1 MSGRT
6 GRTTAIRGTF
16 VAYLVALTIG
26 THWPKLQIEGPVERP
41 DLWIHFA
48 AYGGL
53 CVLGA
58 ASAWFGPALSR
69 RNVLATAAITGVW
82 SVVDEV
88 TQGIPVLHRH
98 VSLLDA
104 LANLGGVALATGA
117 LLVLGSAK
125 PAGGSSR

>member
-1 MSGRT
+1 MKRT
-6 GRTTAIRGTF
+6 AATRCTF

-53 CVLGA
+53 CVLCA

-69 RNVLATAAITGVW
+69 RNIFVTAAITGVW

-88 TQGIPVLHRH
+88 TQGIPILHRH
-98 VSLLDA
+98 VSLQDA
-104 LANLGGVALATGA
+104 LANLGGVAMATGA
-117 LLVLGSAK
+117 LLVLRAAK
-125 PAGGSSR
+125 PTGGSSR